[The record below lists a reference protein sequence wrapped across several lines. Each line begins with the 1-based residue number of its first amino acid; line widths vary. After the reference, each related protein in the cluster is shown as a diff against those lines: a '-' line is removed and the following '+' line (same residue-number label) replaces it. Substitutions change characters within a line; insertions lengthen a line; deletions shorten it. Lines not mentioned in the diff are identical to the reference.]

1 MLHVQNML
9 YKDKVGCILKL
20 IVDLKYFFLSHSDV
34 IGQPLIIELNNVV
47 LDKKIFKVFILKIN
61 F

>member
-1 MLHVQNML
+1 ML

-20 IVDLKYFFLSHSDV
+20 ISLDLKYFFLSHSDV
-34 IGQPLIIELNNVV
+34 IGQQLIIELNNVV
-47 LDKKIFKVFILKIN
+47 LDRKIFKVFILKIN

>member
-1 MLHVQNML
+1 ML

-20 IVDLKYFFLSHSDV
+20 ISRSKIKKFSHSDV

>member
-1 MLHVQNML
+1 ML

-20 IVDLKYFFLSHSDV
+20 ISRSKIFFLSHSDV

>member
-1 MLHVQNML
+1 ML
-9 YKDKVGCILKL
+9 YKDKEGCILKL

-47 LDKKIFKVFILKIN
+47 SDKKIFKVFILKIN

>member
-1 MLHVQNML
+1 ML

-20 IVDLKYFFLSHSDV
+20 IRRSKIIFSLSHSDV

-47 LDKKIFKVFILKIN
+47 LDKTIFKVFILKIN

>member
-1 MLHVQNML
+1 ML

-20 IVDLKYFFLSHSDV
+20 ISRSKIFFSLSFRCVS
-34 IGQPLIIELNNVV
+34 QRLNIELNNVV